1 MRTYVRMGLGPH
13 RPRRDL
19 ERAIDR
25 ADFRMAVACAKDLA
39 REIRKPLHLELALRL
54 VALAATQQ
62 VDVYD
67 AWACRWLARWLIES
81 PASTVDRAADIAA
94 ALAELPIEPSALET
108 IREVCGETR
117 AGA

>member
-54 VALAATQQ
+54 VALAATEQ

-81 PASTVDRAADIAA
+81 PAATIDRAADIAA

-108 IREVCGETR
+108 ITQACAQTR
-117 AGA
+117 S

>member
-1 MRTYVRMGLGPH
+1 MGLGPH
-13 RPRRDL
+13 RPRREL

-54 VALAATQQ
+54 VALAATER

-81 PASTVDRAADIAA
+81 PAATVDRAADIAS